1 MFYNIFITLLQW
13 ILNDRLL
20 LLVIDGQNNN
30 FSDWFKLEPITTYH
44 LGFVAKMFENNMDI
58 SLLLIENINVSC
70 IHLNT
75 YP

>member
-1 MFYNIFITLLQW
+1 MFCNIFITFLQR

-44 LGFVAKMFENNMDI
+44 LGFVTKMFENNMDI

-70 IHLNT
+70 IHLYT

>member
-1 MFYNIFITLLQW
+1 MFYNIFITLLQR
-13 ILNDRLL
+13 ILNNRLL

-30 FSDWFKLEPITTYH
+30 FSDWFKLEPITTYY

-70 IHLNT
+70 IHLYT